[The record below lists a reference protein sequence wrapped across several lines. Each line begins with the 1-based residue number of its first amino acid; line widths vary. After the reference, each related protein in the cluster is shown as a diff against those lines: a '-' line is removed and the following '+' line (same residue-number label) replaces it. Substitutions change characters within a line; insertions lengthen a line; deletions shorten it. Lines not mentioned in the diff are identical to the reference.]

1 MSNQLPTQ
9 YQQFIHLSRYSRW
22 LEDEGRRETWGET
35 IERYFNFFE
44 DHLKEMC
51 DYDLDKKTKD
61 QIQTTIKNNTYQGNM
76 AKMKFTTWRKVDV

>member
-22 LEDEGRRETWGET
+22 LDDKGRRETWSET

-44 DHLKEMC
+44 EHLEEMC
-51 DYDLDKKTKD
+51 DYKLDKKTKD
-61 QIQTTIKNNTYQGNM
+61 QIQTIIKNNTYQGNM
-76 AKMKFTTWRKVDV
+76 AKMKFATWRKVNV